1 MTNDKD
7 FELVVVWDNGD
18 KNVYEYRTEE
28 EAENGAERM
37 KMAFGHQISWTGT
50 RRKLI

>member
-1 MTNDKD
+1 MTHNKD
-7 FELVVVWDNGD
+7 YELVVVWDTGD
-18 KNVYEYRTEE
+18 KNIYEYRTEE

-37 KMAFGHQISWTGT
+37 KTAFGNQIVWTGT